1 MRLSATQQR
10 LDLLKAEFSLSIQN
24 LSSATKILAHCL
36 CSRNFSSPSH
46 KLVCPPLSLVFRIL
60 NQDTEDFPSPRPTI
74 PKHLTLVRV
83 MAPRLID
90 RNASAITST
99 QGILALAGLS
109 KICRKPVLCNL
120 LSASYLVR
128 FDKMLKSKAKE
139 RQSIE
144 ALRQEAEATFDLHDL
159 IERWM
164 RGDHPIFGFP
174 SEQWKAL
181 HPQMNYHLQR
191 IRHGEQHEL
200 WGASRLPACKEK
212 DRATV
217 TFLNSGGDLE
227 ETHCWP
233 PLLEEEFLNSL
244 IWQWKNDT
252 GI

>member
-10 LDLLKAEFSLSIQN
+10 LCLLKTEFCLPIQN

-36 CSRNFSSPSH
+36 CSRYFSSPSH

-60 NQDTEDFPSPRPTI
+60 NQDTEDFSSPRPTRQVLI
-74 PKHLTLVRV
+74 RV

-90 RNASAITST
+90 RNASAITSI
-99 QGILALAGLS
+99 QVLLALASLF
-109 KICRKPVLCNL
+109 KIYRKPVLRNL

-128 FDKMLKSKAKE
+128 FDKMLKCEAKE

-227 ETHCWP
+227 ETHYWP
-233 PLLEEEFLNSL
+233 PLPEEEFLNSL